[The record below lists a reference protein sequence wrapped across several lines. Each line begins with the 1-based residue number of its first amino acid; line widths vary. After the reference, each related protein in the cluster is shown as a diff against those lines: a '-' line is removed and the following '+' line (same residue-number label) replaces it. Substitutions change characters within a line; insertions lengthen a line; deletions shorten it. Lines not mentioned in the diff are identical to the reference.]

1 MTEETSNEPVLS
13 DDEKSALL
21 DGMSTGEVEVHSSSG
36 PSYASVTAFEVGP
49 RSRIVTNSYPRLQSL
64 NRQFAGRISKQIE
77 VLLNAEC
84 SVTSNSIET
93 CTYSEFGER
102 GNGLSLLLEFSPRP
116 LKGSALINLD
126 AVLVEVMVE
135 TFYGGSGN
143 EPSHQDADFFTPGE
157 IIVAMLFGRSV
168 IGTTAEVWKPMAD
181 LDPELL
187 GSHLNS
193 GVINSVDGGDSVIV
207 AEFELT
213 VGDKKQCFQI
223 IWPLTTVAS
232 LLPVFEGQ
240 KRERD
245 VAEDAR
251 WEQSIRARVVESI
264 VNISSDVG
272 KTQMTLGE
280 IIDLT
285 PGDVITIGN
294 PQKST
299 VFARQVPILEGR
311 FGVHQGRHAIEAT
324 QWLSPDSRVES
335 ITN

>member
-21 DGMSTGEVEVHSSSG
+21 EGMSTGEVEVHSSDG
-36 PSYASVTAFEVGP
+36 PSYASVAEFELGP

-84 SVTSNSIET
+84 DVTSTGIET
-93 CTYSEFGER
+93 CTYSEIGER
-102 GNGLSLLLEFSPRP
+102 SNGLSLLLEFSPQP
-116 LKGSALINLD
+116 LNGSALINLD
-126 AVLVEVMVE
+126 ATLVEVMVE

-143 EPSHQDADFFTPGE
+143 EPLHQDADFFTPGE

-168 IGTTAEVWKPMAD
+168 ISTIAEVWKPMTD
-181 LDPELL
+181 LSPELL
-187 GSHLNS
+187 GSHLSS
-193 GVINSVDGGDSVIV
+193 GVIDSVDGGDPVIA

-213 VGDKKQCFQI
+213 IGDKKQLFHI
-223 IWPLTTVAS
+223 IWPLATVAS
-232 LLPVFEGQ
+232 LIPVFEGQ
-240 KRERD
+240 RRERD
-245 VAEDAR
+245 VAEDTR
-251 WEQSIRARVVESI
+251 WEKSIRARVVESI
-264 VNISSDVG
+264 VKISSNVG
-272 KTQMTLGE
+272 KTHMTLGE
-280 IIDLT
+280 IADLT

-294 PQKST
+294 PEKST

-324 QWLSPDSRVES
+324 QWISADSQVES
-335 ITN
+335 ATN

>member
-1 MTEETSNEPVLS
+1 MTDQTSNEPVLS

-36 PSYASVTAFEVGP
+36 PSYASVTAFEVAP
-49 RSRIVTNSYPRLQSL
+49 RSRIVTHSYPRLQSL
-64 NRQFAGRISKQIE
+64 NREFAGRISKQVE

-84 SVTSNSIET
+84 SVTFNSIQT
-93 CTYSEFGER
+93 CTYSDFGEQ
-102 GNGLSLLLEFSPRP
+102 GTGLSLLLEFSPRP

-126 AVLVEVMVE
+126 AALVEFMVE

-143 EPSHQDADFFTPGE
+143 EPAQQDSDFFTPGE
-157 IIVAMLFGRSV
+157 VNVATLFGRSV
-168 IGTTAEVWKPMAD
+168 IGITAEVWKPMTD

-193 GVINSVDGGDSVIV
+193 GVIDSVDGGDTVIA
-207 AEFELT
+207 AEFELA
-213 VGDKKQCFQI
+213 VGDKKQNFQL
-223 IWPLTTVAS
+223 IWPLGTVAS

-251 WEQSIRARVVESI
+251 WEQSIRARVVDSI
-264 VNISSDVG
+264 VNISSNVG
-272 KTQMTLGE
+272 KTQMKLGD
-280 IIDLT
+280 ITDLT

-299 VFARQVPILEGR
+299 VFARQVAVLEGR
-311 FGVHQGRHAIEAT
+311 FGVHQGRYAIEAK
-324 QWLSPDSRVES
+324 QWLDPDSRVEPA
-335 ITN
+335 TN